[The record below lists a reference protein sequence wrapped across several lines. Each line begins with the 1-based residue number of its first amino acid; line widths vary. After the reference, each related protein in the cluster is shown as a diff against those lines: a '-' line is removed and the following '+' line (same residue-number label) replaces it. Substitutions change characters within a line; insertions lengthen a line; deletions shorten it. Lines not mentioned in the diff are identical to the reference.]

1 MKLNRRQFLKRS
13 ALLSGLAFF
22 SPSEA
27 WDNFYKASIITDGH
41 KPFNRLVAFHQDDAI
56 TARLWSKMV
65 FEEMQKVS
73 YFNKFVV
80 PDPKPSEGRWVRI
93 ETT

>member
-41 KPFNRLVAFHQDDAI
+41 KPFNRLVAFHQD
-56 TARLWSKMV
+56 V
-65 FEEMQKVS
+65 
-73 YFNKFVV
+73 VV